1 MSLAVVYCRAQLG
14 MNAPLVTVET
24 HIGRGQPGFSI
35 VGLPEKV
42 VKESKDRVRSAIMNC
57 RFKFPSK
64 KIIVNL
70 APADLP
76 KEGGRFDLPIALSIL
91 AASDQIPK
99 EQLDQYEFAGELAL
113 SGELR
118 AFKGALPFALAAR
131 AQQRSLILHPNNANE
146 ASLVSDIPI
155 YSATHLLEV
164 CQFLH
169 DTQTLLPIAPIDI
182 LPKHYDAD
190 MSDIQG
196 QHMARRALE
205 IAAAGNHSMLMIG
218 SPGAGKTMLA
228 TRLPSILPP
237 LSTAAAL
244 ESAAI
249 YSLTKQGFSI
259 QQWQQCVFR
268 SPHHSTSAI
277 ALIGGGSPPKPGEVS
292 LAHHGVL
299 FLDEIPEFSRA
310 ALEVLREPLES
321 GKVSISRAMHQAEY
335 PAQFQLICAM
345 NPCPCGYAGHT
356 NGKCHCTAEQILR
369 YQRKLSGPLLDRID
383 LHVPVHTQANDLFQ
397 KSSPTESSAIIR
409 ERVIAARK
417 RQLHFNQC
425 LNAQLSVPQMTS
437 VCKLTPNAEKLFQKA
452 AKNILLSS
460 RAFHRLLKVSRTIA
474 DLAES
479 RMIEEDHIA
488 EALMLRANFQD
499 MVT

>member
-91 AASDQIPK
+91 AASEQIPK
-99 EQLDQYEFAGELAL
+99 ENLDQYEFAGELAL

-118 AFKGALPFALAAR
+118 AFKGALPFALATR
-131 AQQRSLILHPNNANE
+131 SQQRSLILPPDNANE
-146 ASLVSDIPI
+146 ASLVSDISIFP
-155 YSATHLLEV
+155 ATHLLQV

-169 DTQTLLPIAPIDI
+169 NTQTLSAVEPVNIV
-182 LPKHYDAD
+182 PKHYDAD

-196 QHMARRALE
+196 QQMARRALE

-228 TRLPSILPP
+228 TRLPTILPP

-292 LAHHGVL
+292 LAHQGVL

-356 NGKCHCTAEQILR
+356 NGKCHCTTEQILR

-397 KSSPTESSAIIR
+397 TSSTTESSAVIR

-417 RQLHFNQC
+417 RQIHFNQC
-425 LNAQLSVPQMTS
+425 LNAQLPVPQISS
-437 VCKLTPNAEKLFQKA
+437 VCKLTSSAEKLFQKA

-460 RAFHRLLKVSRTIA
+460 RAFHRLLKLSRTIA

-479 RMIEEDHIA
+479 RIIEEDHIA
-488 EALMLRANFQD
+488 EALLFRTKD
-499 MVT
+499 YKL